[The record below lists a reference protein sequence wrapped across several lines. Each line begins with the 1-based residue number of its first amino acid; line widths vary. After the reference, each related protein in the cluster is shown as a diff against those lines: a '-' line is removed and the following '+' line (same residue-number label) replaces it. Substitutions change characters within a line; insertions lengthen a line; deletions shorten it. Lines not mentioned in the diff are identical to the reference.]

1 MAQNKILTEE
11 EIVEL
16 RKPIDEYVGKIQTEI
31 DELRADGAKK
41 VQDLENH
48 IILLKEDKSFTK
60 DERASRIA
68 KDKAELEKA
77 KAVEAKNKDK
87 VNALIADA
95 ESYLKENFNAD

>member
-48 IILLKEDKSFTK
+48 IMLLSSFRRMMWTWK
-60 DERASRIA
+60 TTS
-68 KDKAELEKA
+68 
-77 KAVEAKNKDK
+77 
-87 VNALIADA
+87 
-95 ESYLKENFNAD
+95 SF